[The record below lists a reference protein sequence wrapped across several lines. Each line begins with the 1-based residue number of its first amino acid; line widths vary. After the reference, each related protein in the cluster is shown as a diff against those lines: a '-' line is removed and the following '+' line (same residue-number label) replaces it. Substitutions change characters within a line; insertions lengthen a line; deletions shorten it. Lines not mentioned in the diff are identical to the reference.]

1 MDNRKFNFYTELKSK
16 NPITACALELNYA
29 GKKQGSYWQ
38 GDCPAHVSSH
48 GNCLTIYPRT
58 QSWICFH
65 CGEKGDV
72 INLVMHFKRCDH
84 KTAVAYLAKRAGI
97 PLWGGK
103 EQSPEELAQREAELH
118 EKRLLEDMLTA
129 AAHWFHEQLKNY
141 PQVKQHLNDHY
152 GFSDEVIEELRI
164 GFAPPG
170 ASSPQVTSDLAKQLD
185 SSSIFRGKLALSS
198 LFTFKT
204 PSGPFWDYFR
214 GRITFPY
221 WKGGKVVNLIARAT
235 DLTPVDKYECYTEK
249 DGITVKKDAEGKP
262 AFIKYKKL
270 RTHIPDDEKRK
281 HISRFINA
289 DAFMGEDS
297 IRGAEEVIITEGAP
311 DFVSAVDKGFAC
323 ISPVT
328 TNFRESDFEKLEILT
343 RNAKRIFLINDN
355 EDNQAGYIGAF
366 KTGMYLTAMGQDVFL
381 VKLPRPQGSSKIDLN
396 EYLKDHTAGELKAEM
411 DNAKSILQLLIEK
424 LPPDYLKA
432 QANIQNE
439 IAPLLLDMDE
449 GKLLHFIKLISKKTG
464 TTTKVIAAEID
475 AAISAKK
482 KKEAEA
488 KQRAEIQVDPEVEKA
503 AVALANDP
511 QLFRKRLDIINEA
524 GVVGERRTVAMY
536 FCAMESRLLP
546 NNIVIPNVLAVKNAG
561 HFGAGKSFTLTMCT
575 QICPEETYYMITNGS
590 AKSLYFLKGGLKNKC
605 LIVTEGFQFQQNNAS
620 DSELV
625 YSVRSLISE
634 GRVSYCVVEKGDD
647 GKLGTVEKKL
657 EGPTSFITT
666 TIMDDLEPQLED
678 RLFTIHPDEGFEQ
691 TRDIIIMMG
700 LQRAGLYKGLDKRT
714 IDIWKHYHRFLQPVE
729 VVIPF
734 SPAISSYI
742 TKNPKVP
749 LATRRAF
756 NRVLIVIQSVACAY
770 QHQRKKDEK
779 GRVIAEIADYWMA
792 LQIVRE
798 AFRENLSGEDRKTDE
813 RLLILAEKGPLTPRA
828 LAGTLGISAGA
839 VSKWSTRRVDDKIL
853 AWCNEYGD
861 IITNEIELKK
871 IKHTGKAH
879 LRVADDYGPVN
890 VTGLPT
896 TYELTNDP
904 DWDINGKLLRFYDLE
919 LDKRTDLT
927 KLFMGVKAVF
937 TPHRNTSDENKVVD
951 IISKSDGFDMGIEV
965 MSQNDGNVNEKIE
978 ENKESSLFSRQV
990 ALDFLKASA
999 AENESNPISIIQDDL
1014 SVEFTNIM
1022 DDGVKRIGKVSRTPE
1037 ICRTGCRHY
1046 DGFKDVNDGEF
1057 KEFCCQGKMTK
1068 INEGQYCACFED
1080 KTPKLPEGVL
1090 PW

>member
-1 MDNRKFNFYTELKSK
+1 METRNPDFYTDLKSK
-16 NPITACALELNYA
+16 NPITDCALELNYA
-29 GKKQGSYWQ
+29 GKKHGSYWQ
-38 GDCPAHVSSH
+38 GDCPAHRSSH

-72 INLVMHFKRCDH
+72 INLVMLFKRCDH
-84 KTAVAYLAKRAGI
+84 RTAVAYLAKRAGI

-103 EQSPEELAQREAELH
+103 ELSPEELAQREAELH
-118 EKRLLEDMLTA
+118 EKLLLEDMLTA

-141 PQVKQHLNDHY
+141 PQVKQHLHDHY

-170 ASSPQVTSDLAKQLD
+170 ASNPQVTSDLAKHME
-185 SSSIFRGKLALSS
+185 SNPGFKGKLAMSS

-204 PSGPFWDYFR
+204 PSAPFWDYFR

-235 DLTPVDKYECYTEK
+235 DLTPADKFECYAEK
-249 DGITVKKDAEGKP
+249 DGVTVKRDDQCKP
-262 AFIKYKKL
+262 AYIKYKKL

-366 KTGMYLTAMGQDVFL
+366 KTGKYLTEKGRDVFL
-381 VKLPRPQGSSKIDLN
+381 VKLPMPQGSSKIDLN
-396 EYLKDHTAGELKAEM
+396 EYFKDHTAAELKAEM
-411 DNAKSILQLLIEK
+411 EKAKSILQLLIDQ

-475 AAISAKK
+475 AAMAAKK

-488 KQRAEIQVDPEVEKA
+488 RERAEIQVDPEIEKA
-503 AVALANDP
+503 AAALAKDP

-536 FCAMESRLLP
+536 FCAMDSRLLP
-546 NNIVIPNVLAVKNAG
+546 NNIVIPNVLAMKNAG
-561 HFGAGKSFTLTMCT
+561 HYGAGKSYTLTMCT
-575 QICPEETYYMITNGS
+575 QVYPEEAFFMITNGS
-590 AKSLYFLKGGLKNKC
+590 GKSLYFLDGGLKHRC
-605 LIVTEGFQFQQNNAS
+605 LIVTEGFQFQENNAS

-625 YSVRSLISE
+625 YSIRSLISE
-634 GRVSYCVVEKGDD
+634 GRVSYCVVEKGED
-647 GKLGTVEKKL
+647 GKLVTVEKKL

-666 TIMDDLEPQLED
+666 TVMDDLEPQLED

-691 TRDIIIMMG
+691 TKDIITMTG
-700 LQRAGLYKGLDKRT
+700 LQRADLHSGLDKKVADT
-714 IDIWKHYHRFLQPVE
+714 WKHYHRTLKPVE

-734 SPAISSYI
+734 SPAIASFI

-756 NRVLIVIQSVACAY
+756 NRVLIVIQSVVCSY
-770 QHQRKKDEK
+770 QHQRKKDQRGK
-779 GRVIAEIADYWMA
+779 LIAEIADYWMA

-798 AFRENLSGEDRKTDE
+798 AFQENLSRQDKKTEE
-813 RLLILAEKGPLTPRA
+813 RLQILEEKGPLTPKA
-828 LAGTLGISAGA
+828 LAEVLGVSAGA
-839 VSKWSTRRVDDKIL
+839 VSQWSTKRVGDKTL
-853 AWCNEYGD
+853 AWCDEFGEVF
-861 IITNEIELKK
+861 TVESELKK
-871 IKHTGKAH
+871 AKHIGKAY
-879 LRVADDYGPVN
+879 LKVADDYGPIN

-896 TYELTNDP
+896 PFELTGNP
-904 DWDINGKLLRFYDLE
+904 DWGVDGKLLKQHDLE
-919 LDKRTDLT
+919 LDKRVDLGQVFSRVQEVFIPDINT
-927 KLFMGVKAVF
+927 MDNSEPNDTIEESDNSDTGVKVF
-937 TPHRNTSDENKVVD
+937 SDNEGDKDNEID
-951 IISKSDGFDMGIEV
+951 ESKG
-965 MSQNDGNVNEKIE
+965 
-978 ENKESSLFSRQV
+978 SSLMSKQV
-990 ALDFLKASA
+990 ALDLVRATATKK
-999 AENESNPISIIQDDL
+999 EIIPNKKTDEL
-1014 SVEFTNIM
+1014 SVELANIM
-1022 DDGVKRIGKVSRTPE
+1022 GDGVQRIGKVSKTPG
-1037 ICRTGCRHY
+1037 ICRTGCKHY
-1046 DGFKDVNDGEF
+1046 DGVKDVNDGQF
-1057 KEFCCQGKMTK
+1057 KEFCCQRGMTK
-1068 INEGQYCACFED
+1068 IDEGRYCACFES
-1080 KTPKLPEGVL
+1080 KQPKLPEGVL
-1090 PW
+1090 PM